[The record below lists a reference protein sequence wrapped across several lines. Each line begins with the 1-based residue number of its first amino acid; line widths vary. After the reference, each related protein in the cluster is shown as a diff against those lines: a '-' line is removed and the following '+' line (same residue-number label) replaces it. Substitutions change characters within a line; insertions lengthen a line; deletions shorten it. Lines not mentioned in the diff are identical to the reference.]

1 MNRTP
6 LMNERPHRAKT
17 ASPGPMSVLELMNF
31 AAPYPGNFFRSLSAL
46 EKEISARRGSVVY
59 VMPERAAGL
68 EWVETEMRAGKK
80 ILFLPRERLQAE
92 KTLKD
97 IIKSRGINIV
107 HSHFIDAG
115 MYIPLRLARLRYRRA
130 AHIFH
135 AHSTPRFRIGG
146 PADFVRKHLVGAQQY
161 LCVSPDVAAR
171 YTRGGRRCRVVPNAV
186 DFARL
191 EVKEPAAQAFD
202 GIPAGKKAVLMF
214 GYNFEIKGID
224 YVLKALEECDAGHEY
239 TLMICAA
246 GHTGKAQEGVVEL
259 LGAVPEWVKIL
270 PAREDIAAY
279 YAAADLF
286 VSASRT
292 EGMSYAV
299 IEAAYCGLPIVL
311 SDIEANKAVG
321 LPHAEFFKT
330 QDGRS
335 FYGALG
341 RAAGL
346 SPEEMGLHAA
356 ENKCYCL
363 ERFGLDAWAN
373 SVADILQTQIK

>member
-1 MNRTP
+1 MNTKAREVRQAAP
-6 LMNERPHRAKT
+6 KQL
-17 ASPGPMSVLELMNF
+17 SVLELMNF
-31 AAPYPGNFFRSLSAL
+31 AAPYPGNFIRSLSAL
-46 EKEISARRGSVVY
+46 EKEISARGGSVAF

-68 EWVETEMRAGKK
+68 DWVEAQIRSGKN
-80 ILFLPRERLQAE
+80 IFFLPDERFAAV
-92 KTLKD
+92 KTLALLM
-97 IIKSRGINIV
+97 KSRGINIV

-115 MYIPLRLARLRYRRA
+115 MYIPLRLARLRYRGA

-146 PADFVRKHLVGAQQY
+146 AADGIRKKLVGAQQY

-171 YTRGGRRCRVVPNAV
+171 YTRGGRNCRVVPNAV
-186 DFARL
+186 DFSRL
-191 EVKEPAAQAFD
+191 EEKPARERERASI
-202 GIPAGKKAVLMF
+202 GIPAGKKAVMMF

-346 SPEEMGLHAA
+346 SPEEMGLYAA

>member
-1 MNRTP
+1 MD
-6 LMNERPHRAKT
+6 LKAQKVKKT
-17 ASPGPMSVLELMNF
+17 ALKPLNVLELMNF
-31 AAPYPGNFFRSLSAL
+31 AAPYPGNFFRSLAAL
-46 EKEISARRGSVVY
+46 EKEISARGGSVVY
-59 VMPERAAGL
+59 VIPERAAGL
-68 EWVETEMRAGKK
+68 DWVEREIRLGRN
-80 ILFLPRERLQAE
+80 ICFLPQERLKAA
-92 KTLKD
+92 KMLVNVM
-97 IIKSRGINIV
+97 KSHNVNVV

-115 MYIPLRLARLRYRRA
+115 MYVPLRLARLRYRGA
-130 AHIFH
+130 AHVFH

-146 PADFVRKHLVGAQQY
+146 AADAVRKYLVGAGRY